1 MSILVTGS
9 AGFIG
14 FHLSKLLLSAG
25 EEIVGLDNMNAYY
38 DVALKQERHRILGT
52 SNRFSAHVVEL
63 ADKDAVSKLVAA
75 ARPRLV
81 VHLAA
86 QAGVRHALKAPQD
99 YISSNVVGT
108 FNLLEACKAHPPQ
121 HLMMASTSSVYGAS
135 TAMPFSEHDS
145 ADTALTIYSASKR
158 STEVIAHSYAH
169 LWNMPITVFRFFS
182 VYGTWGRP
190 DMALFKFTD
199 SILKGEPI
207 DIYNHGRMERDFT
220 YVEDLVEAI
229 RRLSPCTPTR
239 GAPVCEADSL
249 SPVAPFR
256 IVNIGRGSPVNLMD
270 FIAEIERCV
279 GKPAIK
285 NMVDMQPGDVPKTWA
300 DAGLLQTLTGF
311 VPNTP
316 ISVGVEAFVR
326 WFREYYRR

>member
-14 FHLSKLLLSAG
+14 FHLSRLLLSHG
-25 EEIVGLDNMNAYY
+25 EEVVGLDNMNAYY
-38 DVALKQERHRILGT
+38 DVALKEERHRLLGT
-52 SNRFSAHVVEL
+52 SNRFSAHIIEL
-63 ADKDAVSKLVAA
+63 ADKDAVFRLVSDV
-75 ARPRLV
+75 RPRLV
-81 VHLAA
+81 IHLAA

-99 YISSNVVGT
+99 YIASNVVGT

-135 TAMPFSEHDS
+135 TAMPFSEHDP
-145 ADTALTIYSASKR
+145 ADTALTIYSATKR
-158 STEVIAHSYAH
+158 STEIIAHSYAH
-169 LWNMPITVFRFFS
+169 LWNLPTTVFRFFS

-199 SILKGEPI
+199 SILQGTPI

-229 RRLSPCTPTR
+229 RRLSTCVPVR
-239 GAPVCEADSL
+239 GEPVPQVDSL

-270 FIAEIERCV
+270 FIAEIERCA

-300 DAGLLQTLTGF
+300 DAGLLHALTGF

-316 ISVGVEAFVR
+316 VSVGVEAFVS
-326 WFREYYRR
+326 WFREYYGR

>member
-1 MSILVTGS
+1 MTILVTGS